1 MSPPPDPSLLPPQPR
16 SSSQSSYIPF
26 SLRSF
31 APWRLGENR
40 LPNPAARRLA
50 LLEPFSIFAMI
61 MAYIWDLRFTHP
73 TVWLWILA
81 LILLSH
87 LVRRERA
94 TALGF
99 HSSNLRQCLAEFAP
113 VLGLLALTML
123 AAGILL
129 QTTRS
134 IEFPQAAAALGAYLP
149 WGIFQQYILNAYF
162 LNRFDGVLSPRAA
175 PLAAAALF
183 SGVHLPNWFLMAV
196 TLPLGYCA
204 ARLYR
209 RHHNLYF
216 LGIAHGIIGFLLFLV
231 VPDSIS
237 HHLTVG
243 PGWFTH

>member
-1 MSPPPDPSLLPPQPR
+1 MSAS
-16 SSSQSSYIPF
+16 
-26 SLRSF
+26 
-31 APWRLGENR
+31 AT
-40 LPNPAARRLA
+40 RRVA
-50 LLEPFSIFAMI
+50 ILEPLSIFAII
-61 MAYIWDLRFTHP
+61 MAYIWELRYSHHD
-73 TVWLWILA
+73 VWLGILA
-81 LILLSH
+81 LMAASH

-99 HSSNLRQCLAEFAP
+99 RSANLRQCLAEFAP
-113 VLGLLALTML
+113 ALGLFALAML
-123 AAGILL
+123 GAGILL
-129 QTTRS
+129 QTTRT
-134 IEFPQAAAALGAYLP
+134 IEFPQGAAALGAYVP
-149 WGIFQQYILNAYF
+149 WGIFQQYVLNGYF
-162 LNRFDGVLSPRAA
+162 LNRFDRVLSPRAA

-183 SGVHLPNWFLMAV
+183 SGAHLPNLFLMSV